1 MILIKGGNIHDGKGN
16 ILKEYD
22 LLISNGKIEKIDVD
36 IKIKNQDTEI
46 IDAKGKEIFPGFI
59 ESLNVW
65 GAIGPG
71 WKDDDLKEVSNP
83 VTPEL
88 NVKYSFDH
96 DSMNFQRVF
105 EYGVTAAGITPTT
118 SNVIGG
124 QSSVYKTFGSHPYK
138 MIVKEDNA
146 MIASVTSASK
156 KIYGPRKTKPMT
168 KMGAFSL
175 LREALIKAEKYDGS
189 KGYDAKN
196 EAMKKVL
203 GKEMPLFI
211 NVNTKAEID
220 AVELALREFDI
231 DIVYTG
237 AFGIDK
243 EAGKVLEKKNKV
255 ILGDLTNAMSYVN
268 KEVDFDSIKELLDKD
283 IEIAISSCGDLNASG
298 KESLLWNAILAH
310 KYGLDSEEVL
320 KMITSIPA
328 KILKVDDKIGTL
340 EEGKEADLSIWTDN
354 PIKRYDAKIEKV
366 YLNGEDILKARRDKS
381 CW

>member
-96 DSMNFQRVF
+96 DGMNFQRVF

-138 MIVKEDNA
+138 MLVKEDNA

-168 KMGAFSL
+168 KMGAFFL
-175 LREALIKAEKYDGS
+175 LREALIKAEKYDAS

-203 GKEMPLFI
+203 VKEMPLFI
-211 NVNTKAEID
+211 N
-220 AVELALREFDI
+220 
-231 DIVYTG
+231 
-237 AFGIDK
+237 
-243 EAGKVLEKKNKV
+243 
-255 ILGDLTNAMSYVN
+255 
-268 KEVDFDSIKELLDKD
+268 
-283 IEIAISSCGDLNASG
+283 
-298 KESLLWNAILAH
+298 
-310 KYGLDSEEVL
+310 
-320 KMITSIPA
+320 
-328 KILKVDDKIGTL
+328 
-340 EEGKEADLSIWTDN
+340 
-354 PIKRYDAKIEKV
+354 
-366 YLNGEDILKARRDKS
+366 
-381 CW
+381 